1 MEDITTYDIF
11 DCFGIE
17 SPMLFDKKLRT
28 KDELLNVIRF
38 CITVCELFTEEGES

>member
-1 MEDITTYDIF
+1 MEGITTYDIF

-28 KDELLNVIRF
+28 KDDLLRVIRF
-38 CITVCELFTEEGES
+38 CISVCELFTEEEET